1 MRTMK
6 TGFVMA
12 AAFLA
17 LAGCQGPDDSA
28 QAPTDAGV
36 AGAGLCLAVQWHP
49 ELRGGQRELAATAE
63 GLQVFGLA
71 QGTANGVASHF
82 SNATGWQQAA
92 RINLGGGQGQ
102 FSLAARDADQVVST
116 LSVTPSAN
124 GSQLSVAPAFTGTA
138 GGSTYRVNVY
148 RDGVFQGGGTHEP
161 AARVVIFT
169 DWMGNVYMA
178 WGFAAIDFRHLPFPF
193 AVRADSV
200 PQTEDGACIWRMS
213 LKGKTFTTQVNGQQ
227 LTGDTLE
234 LVEQIG
240 DGAYPYR
247 HFSGIDVKGS
257 AGSYTIVNEATAL
270 VSADGAQAR

>member
-28 QAPTDAGV
+28 QAPV
-36 AGAGLCLAVQWHP
+36 GAQESQAQGCVSRFNGIQSCAVGNAQ
-49 ELRGGQRELAATAE
+49 LSATAE

-71 QGTANGVASHF
+71 QGTANGVASRF
-82 SNATGWQQAA
+82 SNASGWQQTT
-92 RINLGGGQGQ
+92 RMTLGGGQGQ
-102 FSLAARDADQVVST
+102 FALAARDADQVVSS
-116 LSVTPSAN
+116 LSVTPNAN
-124 GSQLSVAPAFTGTA
+124 GTQLTVAPSFTVTP
-138 GGSTYRVNVY
+138 GGSSYRVNVY

-169 DWMGNVYMA
+169 DWFGNVYMA
-178 WGFAAIDFRHLPFPF
+178 WGFADIDFRHLPFPF
-193 AVRADSV
+193 AVRENAA
-200 PQTEDGACIWRMS
+200 PQSETGACTWRMS
-213 LKGKTFTTQVNGQQ
+213 LKGKTFTTVVDGQQ

-234 LVEQIG
+234 LVEEIG
-240 DGAYPYR
+240 NGAYPYR

-257 AGSYTIVNEATAL
+257 ASSYTIVSESTAQ
-270 VSADGAQAR
+270 ADAAQAR